1 MHRFEISNE
10 ATIPSREPKG
20 ARSKMSLKKKLSVAL
35 AMITTVL
42 ALPAVAFAQAA
53 DAAANKNS
61 TMSWLAF
68 GSALAIGLA
77 ALGGTTAQGRATTA
91 ALEGIARN
99 PQAAGKIQT
108 PMIIAL
114 AFTEAL
120 ALYGFVIGIMIVGKI

>member
-1 MHRFEISNE
+1 M
-10 ATIPSREPKG
+10 K
-20 ARSKMSLKKKLSVAL
+20 SKLFA
-35 AMITTVL
+35 VL
-42 ALPAVAFAQAA
+42 AALVVLFIASPAAFAQGE
-53 DAAANKNS
+53 AAAAAGAGAGG
-61 TMSWLAF
+61 MAAI
-68 GSALAIGLA
+68 GAGLAIGLSALGA
-77 ALGGTTAQGRATTA
+77 ALGQGRQGAA

>member
-1 MHRFEISNE
+1 M
-10 ATIPSREPKG
+10 K
-20 ARSKMSLKKKLSVAL
+20 SKLFA
-35 AMITTVL
+35 VL
-42 ALPAVAFAQAA
+42 AALVVLFIASPAAFAQGE
-53 DAAANKNS
+53 AAAAAGAGAGAGG
-61 TMSWLAF
+61 MAAI
-68 GSALAIGLA
+68 GAGLAIGLSALGA
-77 ALGGTTAQGRATTA
+77 ALGQGRQGAA

>member
-1 MHRFEISNE
+1 M
-10 ATIPSREPKG
+10 K
-20 ARSKMSLKKKLSVAL
+20 SKLFA
-35 AMITTVL
+35 VL
-42 ALPAVAFAQAA
+42 AALVVLFIASPAAYAQGE
-53 DAAANKNS
+53 AAAAAGAGGMK
-61 TMSWLAF
+61 AI
-68 GSALAIGLA
+68 GAGLAIGLA
-77 ALGGTTAQGRATTA
+77 ALGAALGQGRQGAA

>member
-1 MHRFEISNE
+1 M
-10 ATIPSREPKG
+10 K
-20 ARSKMSLKKKLSVAL
+20 SKLFA
-35 AMITTVL
+35 VL
-42 ALPAVAFAQAA
+42 AALVVLFIASPAAFAQGE
-53 DAAANKNS
+53 AAAAGAGAGAGG
-61 TMSWLAF
+61 MAAI
-68 GSALAIGLA
+68 GAGLAIGLSALGA
-77 ALGGTTAQGRATTA
+77 ALGQGRQGAA